1 MTASP
6 RRWLIHALAPL
17 VAVVMLAAPS
27 APASAEPGGS
37 SSTAQEQEQNG
48 GGGDAILSDVI
59 ENTNRRYV
67 SAKAAVDKSVKAQAQ
82 LANQIK
88 QAEARRD
95 VLIPEVD
102 KIAKEQYMTGN
113 LSSIG
118 YLLNANSSGDF
129 LEKAVSLE
137 EINRLHDAKLRELN
151 EALRTITESK
161 VRLDAEV
168 KQQQQDAAAMKKQ
181 KDAAVDALALVG
193 GKGVTKGLVVANS
206 PEAAPAPRNSSG
218 GFSAEGCT
226 EKDPTTNGCVT
237 KRTLHMYK
245 EVKKAGFN
253 NFVGCHRDGGPFE
266 HPKGRACDWS
276 LQKSGF
282 STFDTDK
289 EFRYGNNLMAF
300 LVRNADALG
309 IYYVIWNKQ
318 IWFPANGWSNYHG
331 VSDHTDHVHVSML

>member
-6 RRWLIHALAPL
+6 RRWLILALAPL
-17 VAVVMLAAPS
+17 VTAVLVTAPAS
-27 APASAEPGGS
+27 PASAEPGGS

-48 GGGDAILSDVI
+48 DSDALLSDVI

-67 SAKAAVDKSVKAQAQ
+67 TAKAAVEKSVKAQTQ

-88 QAEARRD
+88 QAEGRRD
-95 VLIPEVD
+95 ALIPEVD

-118 YLLNANSSGDF
+118 YLLQANSSGDF

-137 EINRLHDAKLRELN
+137 EINRLHNAKLRELN
-151 EALRTITESK
+151 EALRTIKESK

-168 KQQQQDAAAMKKQ
+168 KQQQQNAAVMKKQ
-181 KDAAVDALALVG
+181 KDQATDALALVG
-193 GKGVTKGLVVANS
+193 GKGVTDGLVVANS
-206 PEAAPAPRNSSG
+206 PEAAPAPRNSNG

-276 LQKSGF
+276 LQKTGF
-282 STFDTDK
+282 SSFDTDK
-289 EFRYGNNLMAF
+289 EFKYGNNLMAF
-300 LVRNADALG
+300 LVRNGEELG
-309 IYYVIWNKQ
+309 IYYVIWNKK